1 MMTRQNQFVHTTFAI
16 PRFTV
21 SYLPSL
27 GDRPNCNS
35 QLLHKNNFSNRLA
48 PMVLWRALAVWTHL
62 CSNPGTLKHSN
73 KVWTPAS
80 WRSIVLSLMLHGHG
94 TPFQLQDD
102 YQSLTR
108 GKLSPQKLFLEK
120 LSGCLMQSEVV
131 DQLTKSTRNG
141 FPQLV
146 SSIEWSLNRNY
157 PHFYIS

>member
-1 MMTRQNQFVHTTFAI
+1 MFHPLAWQGCNWSWSFCHVPCKSWHCKHTCKSSLSRLVANSCKWWQGKTSLSHTTFAI

-73 KVWTPAS
+73 KVVDSSFMKVNRSEFDVAWTWNAFPATG
-80 WRSIVLSLMLHGHG
+80 WLSV
-94 TPFQLQDD
+94 T
-102 YQSLTR
+102 
-108 GKLSPQKLFLEK
+108 
-120 LSGCLMQSEVV
+120 
-131 DQLTKSTRNG
+131 N
-141 FPQLV
+141 
-146 SSIEWSLNRNY
+146 
-157 PHFYIS
+157 